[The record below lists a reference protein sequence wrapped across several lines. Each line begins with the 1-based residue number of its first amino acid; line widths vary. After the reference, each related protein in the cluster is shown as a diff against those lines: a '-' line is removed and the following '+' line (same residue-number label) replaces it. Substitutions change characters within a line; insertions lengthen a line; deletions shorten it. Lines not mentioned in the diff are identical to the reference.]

1 MWDLIGGK
9 MALKWNNLSGKIRKS
24 AGTSGQ
30 ENTVT
35 SDEVRHM
42 INTEVRAA
50 SMKNQVV
57 QYLGD
62 VSAQGVRTEALIGE
76 MKETMDISIAKIQ
89 DAIETGKDSREKL
102 EEVQESVEKLAR
114 ISQNLESTIHR
125 DNLLTYKNIKTI
137 LDEMEDNNRAR
148 GRSFKWMVIG
158 IALMTFISI
167 VLSAGVLTILLG
179 ILK

>member
-1 MWDLIGGK
+1 
-9 MALKWNNLSGKIRKS
+9 MALKWNNLSGKVRKS
-24 AGTSGQ
+24 NGTSGQ
-30 ENTVT
+30 ENTIT

-42 INTEVRAA
+42 INTEVRSA

-76 MKETMDISIAKIQ
+76 MKEAMDLSVAKIQ
-89 DAIETGKDSREKL
+89 DVIETGKDSREKL
-102 EEVQESVEKLAR
+102 EEVQESVDKLTR
-114 ISQNLESTIHR
+114 IGQNLEATIHR

-148 GRSFKWMVIG
+148 GRAMKWMVIG
-158 IALMTFISI
+158 IALMSFISI
-167 VLSAGVLTILLG
+167 VLSACVLTILLAL
-179 ILK
+179 LK